1 MTDGLRRLFGPKAT
15 WRSDKQ
21 AESMRSIMA
30 LKADQTAIHVLP
42 TGAGKSILFML
53 PAVMQDTGTSIM
65 VVPFVA
71 LMDDLVARAT
81 DMGSWMNSGREG
93 MPRAARS
100 MVVSADMVSSAEFSG
115 YVDGLS
121 CTRLLQRIF
130 VDACQTVIMNMG
142 YRATLGELL
151 GLRRFGC
158 PFVLLTATLPV
169 VLEDWFR
176 GEMLAKSAAV
186 MVRDRTAKAN
196 CGYEV
201 QQVKPGRDAVE
212 DGTVE
217 VIQQLDR
224 HMTGCQKGQAIADEI
239 GCGFHHSGMSEKNG
253 HEARAAWIE
262 GRHTSRWIAATTGL
276 GTGIAIEGIVGVVH
290 VEKPYGL
297 VDFVQQTGRGGRR
310 AGEVVRRKVKRY
322 EKAGKGR
329 ASHGEDM
336 KK

>member
-15 WRSDKQ
+15 WQSNKQ

-81 DMGSWMNSGREG
+81 DMGVDCIRYRSWMNSGREG
-93 MPRAARS
+93 MPRAARL

-115 YVDGLS
+115 RMSHCYHEYGLP
-121 CTRLLQRIF
+121 
-130 VDACQTVIMNMG
+130 G
-142 YRATLGELL
+142 YAGRATWA
-151 GLRRFGC
+151 
-158 PFVLLTATLPV
+158 TAVWLPV

-186 MVRDRTAKAN
+186 MVRDRTDKAN

-224 HMTGCQKGQAIADEI
+224 HMTGCQKGVIYCRSKSQ
-239 GCGFHHSGMSEKNG
+239 FHHSGMSEKNG

-290 VEKPYGL
+290 MEKPYGL

-310 AGEVVRRKVKRY
+310 AGEV
-322 EKAGKGR
+322 
-329 ASHGEDM
+329 
-336 KK
+336 